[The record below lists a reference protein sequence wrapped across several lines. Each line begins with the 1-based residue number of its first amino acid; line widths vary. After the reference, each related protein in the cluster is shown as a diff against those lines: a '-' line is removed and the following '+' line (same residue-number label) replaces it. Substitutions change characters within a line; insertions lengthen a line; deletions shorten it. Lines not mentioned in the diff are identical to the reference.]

1 MLLRI
6 VLTWAIAIL
15 CAWLIRTFVPP
26 TLGIAWI
33 RGSVGRGI
41 AEFSLNHLGCWL
53 CILVA
58 IALSIRPA
66 VKLFLRDF
74 PFRSH
79 P

>member
-6 VLTWAIAIL
+6 VLTWAVAIL
-15 CAWLIRTFVPP
+15 CAWLIRTFAPP
-26 TLGIAWI
+26 TGIVWI
-33 RGSVGRGI
+33 RGGVARGI
-41 AEFSLNHLGCWL
+41 AELTLNHLGCWL

-58 IALSIRPA
+58 IALSIPPA